1 MVTPLLDIKARI
13 EGLDKLPSMPGIAQQ
28 VIRLR
33 ANPNGGVDELAK
45 IVESDPSLAAQIVR
59 YARSPLYGYRGKVDS
74 VHSAIARVLGYEMVL
89 NLALG
94 IAAAKPFKV
103 PRKGP
108 LGLDAFW
115 QHALY
120 SAALSQGL
128 STLLPAGLR
137 PAAGMVYLAGLLHNL
152 GHVLLGHLFKQEFL
166 ILNKFVAQAPERPL
180 VETELEVL
188 GIDHGQLGA
197 WLMKS
202 WELPEEIII
211 AVQEHHNENYRG
223 PFAIFPLLVLV
234 TDRIL
239 KREQV
244 GDGAGTELPSTILQ
258 YLEISEYEIL
268 AVTQRT
274 LEHSNDL
281 LAMAN
286 QLAATPS

>member
-1 MVTPLLDIKARI
+1 VATPLLDIKSRI
-13 EGLDKLPSMPGIAQQ
+13 EGLDQLPTMPGIARQIIQ
-28 VIRLR
+28 LR
-33 ANPNGGVDELAK
+33 GNPNGGVDDLAK
-45 IVESDPSLAAQIVR
+45 IIENDPSLAAQVLR

-74 VHSAIARVLGYEMVL
+74 VHAAIARVLGYEMVL

-120 SAALSQGL
+120 SAALTQAL
-128 STLLPAGLR
+128 SSLVPSDIRPPAGM
-137 PAAGMVYLAGLLHNL
+137 AYLAGLLHNL
-152 GHVLLGHLFKQEFL
+152 GQVLVGHLFKQEFL
-166 ILNKFVAQAPERPL
+166 ILSKFIVQAPDRPL

-188 GIDHGQLGA
+188 GIDHGQLGS

-202 WELPEEIII
+202 WALPEETIV
-211 AVQEHHNENYRG
+211 AVQEHHSENYRG
-223 PFAIFPLLVLV
+223 PYAIYPLLVLV
-234 TDRIL
+234 SDRIL
-239 KREQV
+239 KKQGI
-244 GDGAGTELPSTILQ
+244 GDGNNPELPPAVLE

-268 AVTQRT
+268 AVTQRVF
-274 LEHSNDL
+274 EHSEEL

-286 QLAATPS
+286 QLSGT